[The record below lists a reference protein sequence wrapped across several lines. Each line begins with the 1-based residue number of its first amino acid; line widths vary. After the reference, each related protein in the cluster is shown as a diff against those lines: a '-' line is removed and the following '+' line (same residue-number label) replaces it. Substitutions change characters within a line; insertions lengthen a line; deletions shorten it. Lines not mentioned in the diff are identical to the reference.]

1 MRTTAIPFDRFIT
14 EVLRV
19 YDPPHRAAA
28 TRRQMRSVLEQI
40 ARLKVK
46 TTADL
51 TPALVAR
58 FIESRPPGQSPRTL
72 QTLLRV
78 VRGICNQAVIN
89 GYLRVSPFALRRV
102 SQWLGRIGPP
112 AEKKHY
118 SRDQIRRVLTLMA
131 QDVQETTGWSQW
143 RARRLY
149 ALTATVAY
157 CGLRASE
164 ALYLHAMDI
173 RLDARYVNLTDR
185 GRDGGKRLKTEAAAA
200 PVALPDALVPILR
213 DWLAHRLDAPA
224 DFPIPLDCPWL
235 FPTLNRQSNWTS
247 GPPGTKPV
255 QRVQAIA
262 LRAGVEGMT
271 LQSLRRSL
279 ATHLE
284 HHGTGQAMITRILR
298 HTDSRT
304 TLTWYQQADV
314 PNMVQA
320 MASFDF

>member
-1 MRTTAIPFDRFIT
+1 
-14 EVLRV
+14 
-19 YDPPHRAAA
+19 
-28 TRRQMRSVLEQI
+28 MRSVLDLLRGLE
-40 ARLKVK
+40 VK

-58 FIESRPPGQSPRTL
+58 FIETRPPGQSPRTL

-78 VRGICNQAVIN
+78 LRGVCNNAVIN

-112 AEKKHY
+112 TEKKHY
-118 SRDQIRRVLTLMA
+118 SRDEIRRVLILMA
-131 QDVQETTGWSQW
+131 ADVEATAGWSQW

-164 ALYLHAMDI
+164 ALYLHAADI
-173 RLDARYVNLTDR
+173 RLEARFIALTDR
-185 GRDGGKRLKTEAAAA
+185 GRDGGYRLKTPGSEQ
-200 PVALPDALVPILR
+200 PVPIPEALVPILT
-213 DWLAHRLDAPA
+213 DWLSHRLDHPA
-224 DFPIPLDCPWL
+224 DFEIPPCEWL
-235 FPTLNRQSNWTS
+235 FPTLNRKSNWTG

-255 QRVQAIA
+255 QRLRAVAE
-262 LRAGVEGMT
+262 RAGVIGMT

-314 PNMVQA
+314 PNMVA
-320 MASFDF
+320 ALASFDF

>member
-1 MRTTAIPFDRFIT
+1 MRTRSIPFDQFTAEI
-14 EVLRV
+14 LRL
-19 YDPPHRAAA
+19 YDPPHRATA
-28 TRRQMRSVLEQI
+28 TRRQMRYVFEQVAALE
-40 ARLKVK
+40 VK

-51 TPALVAR
+51 TPVLVAR

-72 QTLLRV
+72 QSYLRV
-78 VRGICNQAVIN
+78 LRGLCNNAVIN
-89 GYLRVSPFALRRV
+89 GYLRISPFALRRV

-118 SRDQIRRVLTLMA
+118 SRDEIRRVLSLMA
-131 QDVQETTGWSQW
+131 AHIEITAGWSQW

-164 ALYLHAMDI
+164 ALYLHAADI
-173 RLDARYVNLTDR
+173 RLEARYVNLTDR
-185 GRDGGKRLKTEAAAA
+185 GRDGGRALKTDASAR
-200 PVALPDALVPILR
+200 PVPIPDALVPILQ
-213 DWLAHRLDAPA
+213 DWLSHRLDHPA
-224 DFPIPLDCPWL
+224 DFEIPPCEWL
-235 FPTLNRQSNWTS
+235 FPTLNRKGPWTG

-255 QRVQAIA
+255 QRLQAVA
-262 LRAGVEGMT
+262 ARAGVEGMT

-298 HTDSRT
+298 HTDSKT
-304 TLTWYQQADV
+304 TLTWYQQADI

>member
-1 MRTTAIPFDRFIT
+1 MRIRPIPFPEFRD
-14 EVLRV
+14 EVLRL
-19 YDPPHRAAA
+19 YTAPHRAAA
-28 TRRQMRSVLEQI
+28 TRRQMKKVLDLVAALE
-40 ARLKVK
+40 VK
-46 TTADL
+46 STADL
-51 TPALVAR
+51 TPCLVAR

-78 VRGICNQAVIN
+78 LRGVCNQAVIN

-102 SQWLGRIGPP
+102 SQWLGRIGRPQ
-112 AEKKHY
+112 EKVHY
-118 SRDQIRRVLTLMA
+118 SRDEIRRVLTLMA
-131 QDVQETTGWSQW
+131 TDVESTAGWSQW

-164 ALYLHAMDI
+164 ALFLHASDVK
-173 RLDARYVNLTDR
+173 LEARYIDLTDR
-185 GRDGGKRLKTEAAAA
+185 SRDGGRALKTDASAR
-200 PVALPDALVPILR
+200 PVPIADALVPILQ
-213 DWLAHRLDAPA
+213 DWLSHRLDHPA
-224 DFPIPLDCPWL
+224 DFEIPPCEWL
-235 FPTLNRQSNWTS
+235 FPTLNRKSNWKS
-247 GPPGTKPV
+247 GVPGQKPV
-255 QRVQAIA
+255 QRVQAVA
-262 LRAGVEGMT
+262 ARAGVEGMT

-304 TLTWYQQADV
+304 TLTWYQLADV

>member
-1 MRTTAIPFDRFIT
+1 MRTTAIPFDRFT
-14 EVLRV
+14 AELLRL
-19 YDPPHRAAA
+19 YDPPHRAVA
-28 TRRQMRSVLEQI
+28 TRRQMRSVLEQV
-40 ARLKVK
+40 AALGVK

-51 TPALVAR
+51 TPVLVAR
-58 FIESRPPGQSPRTL
+58 FIEARPPGQSPRTL

-102 SQWLGRIGPP
+102 SQWIGRVGPP
-112 AEKKHY
+112 AQKKHY
-118 SRDQIRRVLTLMA
+118 SRDEIRRVLTLMA
-131 QDVQETTGWSQW
+131 QDVQETAGWSQW

-164 ALYLHAMDI
+164 ALYLHAADI

-200 PVALPDALVPILR
+200 PVPIPEALVSILT
-213 DWLAHRLDAPA
+213 DWLSHRLDHPI
-224 DFPIPLDCPWL
+224 DFPIPSCEWL
-235 FPTLNRQSNWTS
+235 FPTLNRKGPWTG

-255 QRVQAIA
+255 QRLQAVA

-298 HTDSRT
+298 HTDSKT

-314 PNMVQA
+314 PNMVA
-320 MASFDF
+320 AVAGFDF

>member
-1 MRTTAIPFDRFIT
+1 MRTNPIPFDRFIT
-14 EVLRV
+14 EVLRL

-28 TRRQMRSVLEQI
+28 TRRQMRYVLEQVAHLGI
-40 ARLKVK
+40 K

-51 TPALVAR
+51 TPALIAR
-58 FIESRPPGQSPRTL
+58 FIEARPPGQSPRTL
-72 QTLLRV
+72 QSYLRV
-78 VRGICNQAVIN
+78 LRGICNQAVIT
-89 GYLRVSPFALRRV
+89 GSLRISPFALRRV

-118 SRDQIRRVLTLMA
+118 SRDEIRRVLSLMDA
-131 QDVQETTGWSQW
+131 DIEITAGWSQW

-149 ALTATVAY
+149 ALTATVGY

-164 ALYLHAMDI
+164 ALYLHAADI
-173 RLDARYVNLTDR
+173 KLEERYINLTDR
-185 GRDGGKRLKTEAAAA
+185 GRDGGRALKTEASAR
-200 PVALPDALVPILR
+200 PVPIPDALVPILQ
-213 DWLAHRLDAPA
+213 DWLSHRLDHPA
-224 DFPIPLDCPWL
+224 DFEIPPCEWL
-235 FPTLNRQSNWTS
+235 FPTLNRKGPWTG

-255 QRVQAIA
+255 QRLQAVA
-262 LRAGVEGMT
+262 ARAGVEGMT

-298 HTDSRT
+298 HTDSKT
-304 TLTWYQQADV
+304 TLTWYQQADI

>member
-1 MRTTAIPFDRFIT
+1 MRTTAIPFDRFAA
-14 EVLRV
+14 ELLRL

-28 TRRQMRSVLEQI
+28 TRRQMKKVLDLV
-40 ARLKVK
+40 AALGVK

-51 TPALVAR
+51 SATMVAK
-58 FIESRPPGQSPRTL
+58 FIEARPPGQSPRTL

-78 VRGICNQAVIN
+78 LRGVCNNAVIN
-89 GYLRVSPFALRRV
+89 GYLRISPFALRRV

-118 SRDQIRRVLTLMA
+118 SRDEIRRVLSLMA
-131 QDVQETTGWSQW
+131 ADIEITAGWSQW

-164 ALYLHAMDI
+164 ALYLHAADI
-173 RLDARYVNLTDR
+173 RLEARYVNLTDR
-185 GRDGGKRLKTEAAAA
+185 GRDGGRALKTDASAR
-200 PVALPDALVPILR
+200 PVPIPDALVPILQ
-213 DWLAHRLDAPA
+213 DWFSHRLDHPA
-224 DFPIPLDCPWL
+224 DFEIPPCEWL
-235 FPTLNRQSNWTS
+235 FPTLNRRGPWTG
-247 GPPGTKPV
+247 GPAGNKPV
-255 QRVQAIA
+255 QRVQAVA

-298 HTDSRT
+298 HTDSKT